1 MVQPLRVVVAGATG
15 KTGSAVAR
23 YLLRADGVRVVGAVA
38 RRAAGRDL
46 GEALGIGPVGVPVA
60 PDVESALAGGP
71 ADALVD
77 FTAPD
82 VAGRHLLAA
91 LGSGLHAVVGT
102 TGLAPAV
109 LREADA
115 VARERGLAA
124 VVLPNF
130 SLGAWLL
137 LRLAREAARVLGR
150 AEVVELHHATKVD
163 APSGTALRLAE
174 VLARAAGLERV
185 PVHSVRLPGLVAHH
199 EVIFGG
205 EGETLTLR
213 HDTVS
218 RDAFA
223 PGVLLA
229 LRRLHRFQGLVTDL
243 DALFAADEA
252 GTAAATATPSGD
264 APSP

>member
-1 MVQPLRVVVAGATG
+1 MGEPLRVIVAGATG
-15 KTGSAVAR
+15 KTGSAVTR
-23 YLLRADGVRVVGAVA
+23 HLLRAEGVRVVGAVA

-46 GEALGIGPVGVPVA
+46 GEALGMGPVGVTVRA
-60 PDVESALAGGP
+60 DLESALAAGP

-82 VAGRHLLAA
+82 VAGDHLLQA
-91 LGSGLHAVVGT
+91 LRHGLHAVVGT
-102 TGLAPAV
+102 TGLPPAV
-109 LREADA
+109 LHEADRL
-115 VARERGLAA
+115 ARERGLAA

-137 LRLAREAARVLGR
+137 FRLAREAARVLR
-150 AEVVELHHATKVD
+150 HVEVIELHHAAKVD
-163 APSGTALRLAE
+163 APSGTAVRLVEA
-174 VLARAAGLERV
+174 LARSAGLERV

-229 LRRLHRFQGLVTDL
+229 LRRLSRFQGLVTDL
-243 DALFAADEA
+243 DALFLDEPT
-252 GTAAATATPSGD
+252 GVS
-264 APSP
+264 